1 MGRAP
6 IRPPQPVKYKHC
18 DKPADV
24 LRDDRLEVDPVK
36 RFAYDRFGT
45 DMLGWGEQ
53 KTMRDFLMT
62 SLVKSIVP
70 QYIGGLVT
78 MVSNAANV

>member
-1 MGRAP
+1 M
-6 IRPPQPVKYKHC
+6 
-18 DKPADV
+18 
-24 LRDDRLEVDPVK
+24 DPVK

-78 MVSNAANV
+78 MLVLNWLWWANWGRYVSTLHHHEKRFTCIS